1 MTLRGNPRWLLAG
14 TVAVAALV
22 APLRGLAAQEGMTLK
37 FANADVREVISTI
50 TTVLGLNVLIAQ
62 DVPAKR
68 VTYVT
73 PAPVPTGELG
83 GVLEAILESEGLVL
97 IARGPV
103 AQVTLAKNAPA
114 TGPVHVGPEL
124 PAPRPIG
131 LITQVVPLKYI
142 SPDEALAVLKQ
153 LASPLARLDAMPRTN
168 AILVTDHTSNVARYL
183 DLLRQLDAQVEGE
196 AGRRTYVYR
205 LKHAT
210 AAELAATLAQVYG
223 ITVAEAAPQ
232 PRVQALADRSLSK
245 TLEGFRQRDIAALE
259 QRRANP
265 VPAITS
271 PSAPGESQATGQAA
285 GSQGPAAPEA
295 GPGAST
301 TIVPDQ
307 TTNSLVIRTEPPN
320 YPVLEQTIGQ
330 LDVRPP
336 QVLLEVYVAD
346 VTLDRAT
353 QYGINWSVFS
363 TNSAGTESVTGRL
376 GAQQF
381 TDSAL
386 AGRQDFVLRAIR
398 LSTDLDV
405 RAVLAALATTADVH
419 VLSQPHVVA
428 LNNEEARILV
438 GSQVPFTQS
447 TRTGLDVVV
456 DQTVQYRDVGVQL
469 TIIPTINEDGYVTFR
484 ILQEVSA
491 LTAQT
496 VAAAL
501 GAQVISTREAETS
514 ALVRDG
520 QTVIIGGLIDESTN
534 VVESGIPIL
543 KDIPL
548 LGLLF
553 KSHRTQRIRSE
564 LAIFVTP
571 HVIRTDAD
579 ADSLMRRARDRMGG
593 LKDLKPLVPD
603 TTRLQRQP

>member
-1 MTLRGNPRWLLAG
+1 MTPGGMHRLLLAG
-14 TVAVAALV
+14 TVAACALAMPARGLV
-22 APLRGLAAQEGMTLK
+22 AQQGMTLN
-37 FANADVREVISTI
+37 FSNADVRDVIRTI
-50 TTVLGLNVLIAQ
+50 STVLGLNVLIAQ

-73 PAPVPTGELG
+73 PAPVPNSDLG
-83 GVLEAILESEGLVL
+83 SVLEAILESEGLVL
-97 IARGPV
+97 IVRGPV
-103 AQVTLAKNAPA
+103 AQVTLAKAAPA
-114 TGPVHVGPEL
+114 TGPIQVGTEL
-124 PAPRPIG
+124 PTPRPIG
-131 LITQVVPLKYI
+131 LVTQLVPLKYI
-142 SPDEALAVLKQ
+142 SSDEALGVLKQ
-153 LASPLARLDAMPRTN
+153 LVSPLARLDPSPRTN
-168 AILVTDHTSNVARYL
+168 AILITDHASNVARYL
-183 DLLRQLDAQVEGE
+183 DLVKRLDAQVEGE

-232 PRVQALADRSLSK
+232 PRVQALSDRSLSK

-259 QRRANP
+259 QRRG
-265 VPAITS
+265 VPAGAVT
-271 PSAPGESQATGQAA
+271 APA
-285 GSQGPAAPEA
+285 AAPETSQA
-295 GPGAST
+295 VGAAAPGPGSTT

-307 TTNSLVIRTEPPN
+307 ITNSLVIRTEPPN
-320 YPVLEQTIGQ
+320 YPILQQTIED

-336 QVLLEVYVAD
+336 QVLLEVFVAD
-346 VTLDRAT
+346 ITLDRAT
-353 QYGINWSVFS
+353 EYGINWSIFS
-363 TNSAGTESVTGRL
+363 TNASDTESITGRL
-376 GAQQF
+376 GAQAF

-386 AGRQDFVLRAIR
+386 AGVQDFLVRAIR
-398 LSTDLDV
+398 LRPDLDV
-405 RAVLAALATTADVH
+405 RAVLQALATKADVH

-447 TRTGLDVVV
+447 TRAGLNVVV

-469 TIIPTINEDGYVTFR
+469 TILPTINEDGYVTFR

-491 LTAQT
+491 LTSQT
-496 VAAAL
+496 VTAAL

-514 ALVRDG
+514 ALVKDG
-520 QTVIIGGLIDESTN
+520 QTVIIGGLIDEGTN

-548 LGLLF
+548 LGMLF
-553 KSHRTQRIRSE
+553 KHHRTQRIRSE

-579 ADSLMRRARDRMGG
+579 ADSLMQRERERMGG
-593 LKDLKPLVPD
+593 LKGFKPILPD
-603 TTRLQRQP
+603 TSRPRQEP